1 MGVGAEAPEL
11 QAQARA
17 AIGSAEDLLARGK
30 KREAIATAHHAGEL
44 ADQAIVSADN
54 RKTAAERTRRLDTQ
68 DAAIA
73 AQQSAA
79 NANMRA
85 DSAQQSAANA
95 NVRADNAQAETNIA
109 NRRADSAIQASADAN
124 AQAEALRNAPHPVA
138 VPSTTTVAVTEHRTV
153 MTPVAPSHHYR
164 HRIVRKHARPTH
176 VNTTT
181 TVVTTTHR

>member
-1 MGVGAEAPEL
+1 MSNSNSLARKVSLAALLVASAIPTSVYAGDHTNAVAAIAEAKGKIDAGDKVGVGTEAPEL

-85 DSAQQSAANA
+85 DSAQQTA
-95 NVRADNAQAETNIA
+95 
-109 NRRADSAIQASADAN
+109 
-124 AQAEALRNAPHPVA
+124 H
-138 VPSTTTVAVTEHRTV
+138 
-153 MTPVAPSHHYR
+153 
-164 HRIVRKHARPTH
+164 
-176 VNTTT
+176 
-181 TVVTTTHR
+181 